1 MMNLNVKAMDTRD
14 SQGRGR
20 FFLFNPADHIH
31 PGKVD
36 KNYWFWTNMYYPI
49 IKQVSSFF
57 SSNLIIN
64 LIDK

>member
-20 FFLFNPADHIH
+20 FFLFAPADHIN

-49 IKQVSSFF
+49 IKQVSS
-57 SSNLIIN
+57 
-64 LIDK
+64 